1 MKYKDEK
8 LDVETQ
14 IDKLNSQEH
23 GLREEI
29 VALKD

>member
-8 LDVETQ
+8 LDIETQ
-14 IDKLNSQEH
+14 IDKMNSHEH
-23 GLREEI
+23 GLKEEI